1 MTRPTFQLNGR
12 TYDAITGAVIS
23 TEAKNVQTAAPA
35 AKASPTHQQPV
46 ASTSL
51 RTGLRQPARHAS
63 GPSMDGMMM
72 KPRPAAKPL
81 ATKQTATQTPKHV
94 NPHRPQPTRT
104 LMRRAVKAPS
114 HAAATAQSATQQASH
129 AATIRRSRGVAPI
142 VTPKLSSSAINPR
155 RAQLAGSTDRNQ
167 AVQRFAPA
175 PQHKPWTGH
184 AATTVSGV
192 NVAQHRPAQT
202 TQATIASIPVKQ
214 PAAHPH
220 QKQAHSTFAKPTRRP
235 SATVHQASAAKQ
247 QSSIDDDGKLFE
259 QALAQARSHEQA
271 APSGTKSR
279 KSRRRTGRVM
289 AIAGAAAV
297 FLGLIGFVAFQ
308 NQEDIRLQLASAKA
322 GFSASAPLY
331 KPDGYALS
339 SMQYTA
345 GSVASVYRHGTSQDF
360 TITQKKSNWD
370 SQTLLENFVATK
382 SGDYKGYQMNG
393 RSVYVYGDGNATWVN
408 GGIWYQI
415 KATGSIDD
423 QQLVR
428 IAASM

>member
-12 TYDAITGAVIS
+12 TYDAITGAVIG
-23 TEAKNVQTAAPA
+23 TEAAKTQTTPPVAVKTSQAPHPA
-35 AKASPTHQQPV
+35 AQQ
-46 ASTSL
+46 TSL
-51 RTGLRQPARHAS
+51 RTGLRQPARHAA
-63 GPSMDGMMM
+63 GPSMDGMM
-72 KPRPAAKPL
+72 KPARPATKPL
-81 ATKQTATQTPKHV
+81 AVKHAAMPAPKHV

-114 HAAATAQSATQQASH
+114 HAVAAATAQPAVQQAPHS
-129 AATIRRSRGVAPI
+129 AAAAIRRSRGIAPT

-155 RAQLAGSTDRNQ
+155 RAQLAGTTDRNQ

-192 NVAQHRPAQT
+192 SVTQHHPVQTAQT
-202 TQATIASIPVKQ
+202 SIASIPVKQ
-214 PAAHPH
+214 PTP
-220 QKQAHSTFAKPTRRP
+220 QAHNSFAKPTRRP
-235 SATVHQASAAKQ
+235 SSTAHHASAAKQ
-247 QSSIDDDGKLFE
+247 QYSAEDDGKLFE

-271 APSGTKSR
+271 APAGIKSR
-279 KSRRRTGRVM
+279 KSRRRTGRIM

-297 FLGLIGFVAFQ
+297 FMGLIGFVAYQ

-345 GSVASVYRHGTSQDF
+345 GSVASVYRHGTSNDF

-415 KATGSIDD
+415 KATGNIDD